1 MVLRIQSEVVSGVA
15 GEPIRVVPTGAA
27 LGATVKGVDLK
38 DLHDAMFAR
47 IMQAWHDYS
56 VLLFRHQTVTD
67 QELMAF
73 SRRLGDFDW
82 APIQETG
89 RRFVEGLPEIFIV
102 SNVKVNGEPIGG
114 LGDGESVW
122 HTDMSYLDVP
132 PKASILYSL
141 EVPVTGGNTSF
152 CTMYGLCEALPA
164 RLKDRIAG
172 LKISTTALTP
182 AAAMCDRA
190 SRRPMIRAPRRAL
203 CTHWRAPIRRAA
215 TACSISVA
223 GAMPTSP
230 GLS

>member
-1 MVLRIQSEVVSGVA
+1 VHFGA
-15 GEPIRVVPTGAA
+15 GRQDG
-27 LGATVKGVDLK
+27 
-38 DLHDAMFAR
+38 
-47 IMQAWHDYS
+47 
-56 VLLFRHQTVTD
+56 
-67 QELMAF
+67 
-73 SRRLGDFDW
+73 
-82 APIQETG
+82 
-89 RRFVEGLPEIFIV
+89 
-102 SNVKVNGEPIGG
+102 GEPIGG

-223 GAMPTSP
+223 GAMPTP